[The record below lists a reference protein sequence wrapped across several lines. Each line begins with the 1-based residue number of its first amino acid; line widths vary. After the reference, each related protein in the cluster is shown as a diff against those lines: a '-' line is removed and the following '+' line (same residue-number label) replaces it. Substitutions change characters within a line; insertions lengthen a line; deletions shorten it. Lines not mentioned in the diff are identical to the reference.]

1 MIANNLTNNL
11 ANKMHKIHK
20 SWVNSIR
27 KKYLDTPIMNEYLQ
41 FKEND
46 NHFKWTELIKP
57 NKVVSIII
65 FSSKPKNSYSIM
77 GLCGKNT
84 WEQRR
89 FYESTGL
96 GITKYEISPKYLI
109 NQGILPMYASI
120 NKDMN
125 KYSAWF
131 LKILFNAYSRNKK
144 TDIKCLIIG
153 YDFLETKNV
162 IEKYGID
169 CTYMKYLG
177 DDKGFNN
184 YNKLLKGKI
193 NWKNT

>member
-1 MIANNLTNNL
+1 MIGNNNLTNN
-11 ANKMHKIHK
+11 KIHK
-20 SWVNSIR
+20 SWVNFIG
-27 KKYLDTPIMNEYLQ
+27 KEYLDTPIMNEYLQ

-57 NKVVSIII
+57 SKVVGIII
-65 FSSKPKNSYSIM
+65 FSNKPKNSYSIP
-77 GLCGKNT
+77 LCGKST
-84 WEQRR
+84 WEQKR
-89 FYESTGL
+89 FFESTGL

-120 NKDMN
+120 NKEMK

-131 LKILFNAYSRNKK
+131 LKMIFNAYSLSKK
-144 TDIKCLIIG
+144 ADIKCLITG

-169 CTYMKYLG
+169 RAYMKYLG
-177 DDKGFNN
+177 DDKGFNS
-184 YNKLLKGKI
+184 YNKPDTTIKK
-193 NWKNT
+193 